1 MGLIAQAIEGV
12 YKVPPPLKIPDARTG
27 LTPSYDNNMGLP
39 PPQEIPQNPLPNAQN
54 YTPARVPGAIQAQV
68 DPNTGTV
75 EGRIRGLIEQN
86 NPLMQLAETR
96 GQQYAAT
103 RGLKNSSMEAGAMQ
117 DSVLAAAQPI
127 AQSDAGFVN
136 QFALNNADA
145 QNKVAALNA
154 GYANEAGQFGAQ
166 QQNAMS
172 TMDRQLTNTRIISQ
186 MDNASREKLADIDQK
201 YRTTIEGS
209 KISSDLINRSL
220 DLLNNIQQSTTMDA
234 ATKQR
239 NIDAV
244 WKTVYIGLGIN
255 DALTGIDSAGM
266 LDFGYLA
273 PDAPVTP
280 TPQELA
286 TGLLR

>member
-1 MGLIAQAIEGV
+1 MGLIGASQPTTTAVGALKNIWTIDPPPASTPYNTGSQAI
-12 YKVPPPLKIPDARTG
+12 TQ
-27 LTPSYDNNMGLP
+27 NQLP
-39 PPQEIPQNPLPNAQN
+39 PAQT
-54 YTPARVPGAIQAQV
+54 YTPERVPGAIQAQV

-117 DSVLAAAQPI
+117 DAVLSAAMPI
-127 AQSDAGFVN
+127 AQSDAAAQN
-136 QFALNNADA
+136 QFALENANA
-145 QNKVAALNA
+145 QNKNAALNA

-172 TMDRQLTNTRIISQ
+172 TMDRQLANTRIISQ
-186 MDNASREKLADIDQK
+186 MDNASREKLADIEQK

-234 ATKQR
+234 ETKQR
-239 NIDAV
+239 NIDAM

-266 LDFGYLA
+266 LDFGYLDPKTPA
-273 PDAPVTP
+273 TQTP
-280 TPQELA
+280 TA
-286 TGLLR
+286 